1 MSWTVRS
8 CLCIAA
14 CMHFRTDALSLVPS
28 PELPVRG
35 HSTFEASDGQLNLQG
50 SLAAISSRR
59 PGQFLVTD
67 HTSKPREDSK
77 DATTGSNSV
86 LLYLISPVQSFV
98 MEHARSGC
106 PSFESFLT
114 RPGRSKSWGW
124 RQARQLSQCQGRA
137 REESERPGN
146 PNRRLAPLSKV

>member
-1 MSWTVRS
+1 
-8 CLCIAA
+8 
-14 CMHFRTDALSLVPS
+14 MHFRTDALSLVPS

-98 MEHARSGC
+98 MEYHALLRVC
-106 PSFESFLT
+106 VCVSFESFLT

-146 PNRRLAPLSKV
+146 PNRR